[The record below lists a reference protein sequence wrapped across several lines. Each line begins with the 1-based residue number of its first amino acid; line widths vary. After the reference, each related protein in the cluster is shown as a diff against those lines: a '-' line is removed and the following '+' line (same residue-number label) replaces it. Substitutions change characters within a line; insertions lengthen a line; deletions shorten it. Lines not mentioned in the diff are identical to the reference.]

1 MDEYIFENVAP
12 QRRNIDYPW
21 LMSAGRKWL
30 DDTWLN
36 TLEDWER
43 IKAATAEAGANL
55 MQTEEE
61 REARLLAEAQAAALE
76 KEKQF
81 GIDKAISDENLA
93 MEGIYSQAGTR
104 GVEEPYRVAAARG
117 AKDLR
122 DDKKEMDEWEQAFLL
137 SMMENMRG
145 EDIGQ
150 APAVVAGGGQRQWP
164 SMMGQFAPWEQQKP
178 YWWIA

>member
-1 MDEYIFENVAP
+1 MAMDFRGFDTPWLISAGSDWAKQAAMDE
-12 QRRNIDYPW
+12 
-21 LMSAGRKWL
+21 
-30 DDTWLN
+30 
-36 TLEDWER
+36 WER
-43 IKAATAEAGANL
+43 RKQWALARGEDVAGL
-55 MQTEEE
+55 FDTTEE
-61 REARLLAEAQAAALE
+61 REAMLLAEAQATALE
-76 KEKQF
+76 EEKQF

-93 MEGIYSQAGTR
+93 MKGVYSQAGTR
-104 GVEEPYRVAAARG
+104 SVEEPYRVAAARG

-122 DDKKEMDEWEQAFLL
+122 DDKKEMDLMEQAFLM
-137 SMMENMRG
+137 SMMESMRG